1 MKKFKEILIIVLLA
15 IISPFNILF
24 RTNARDN
31 ANRKVKFFIVMI
43 VAVLI
48 VAILVFLVYYAEDI
62 FKW

>member
-1 MKKFKEILIIVLLA
+1 MKKIKNYFIIILLA

-31 ANRKVKFFIVMI
+31 ANKKVNFIIVMI
-43 VAVLI
+43 VAIVI
-48 VAILVFLVYYAEDI
+48 VALIIFFSYYAEDV